1 MGKMMSI
8 NLSHATRELVAPDWF
23 SSAHDLSLIW
33 PDLVSGR
40 ARIVRSGATDT
51 HHYFQLSAVPSQ
63 PQPTK
68 LTALRLA
75 LLERVLLGEA
85 QKVVAMDAGCST
97 STVST
102 AVGVCLR
109 AMGLHGGSSRVPPL
123 LVLVLHAL
131 HGKAHCAELLVE
143 RLPGPEGELR
153 VVSSS
158 RLDLAL
164 EGKLSACEMAVAR
177 LLIEGNSHAEIA
189 RQRRTSART
198 VANQIASVY
207 RKLGVSGRIELLCY
221 LVSELRAAAER
232 QVVSDLPAGLA
243 N

>member
-1 MGKMMSI
+1 MSI
-8 NLSHATRELVAPDWF
+8 NLSHATRKLIAPDCL
-23 SSAHDLSLIW
+23 SSASDLSVIW
-33 PDLVSGR
+33 PELASGR
-40 ARIVRSGATDT
+40 ARIVLSGVTDT
-51 HHYFQLSAVPSQ
+51 HHYFQLSAVPAQ

-75 LLERVLLGEA
+75 LLQRVLLGEA
-85 QKVVAMDAGCST
+85 PKVVAMDAGCST

-102 AVGVCLR
+102 AVGACLR
-109 AMGLHGGSSRVPPL
+109 AMGLSGGSSRVPPL

-131 HGKAHCAELLVE
+131 HGRAHCVEVLVE
-143 RLPGPEGELR
+143 RSPGLEGELR
-153 VVSSS
+153 VVSSG

-177 LLIEGNSHAEIA
+177 LLIEGTSHAEIA

-207 RKLGVSGRIELLCY
+207 RKLRISGRIELLCY
-221 LVSELRAAAER
+221 LVSELRAAAAR
-232 QVVSDLPAGLA
+232 RVVSELPAGSA